1 MIKKPVRKNFKHN
14 SYFFFCM
21 CLPVTKSCP
30 TLCDMMEVLAV
41 AMVSII

>member
-1 MIKKPVRKNFKHN
+1 MIRKPVRKNFKHN
-14 SYFFFCM
+14 YFFFF
-21 CLPVTKSCP
+21 LYVFPVTKSCP